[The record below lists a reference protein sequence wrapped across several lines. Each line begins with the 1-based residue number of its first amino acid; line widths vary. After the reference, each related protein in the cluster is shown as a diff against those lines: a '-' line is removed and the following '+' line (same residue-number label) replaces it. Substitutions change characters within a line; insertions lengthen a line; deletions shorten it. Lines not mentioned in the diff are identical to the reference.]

1 HPLGRNKRTV
11 WSIPLSK
18 FREAHFAVFP
28 ESLVQTCISAGCPAG
43 GLVLDPFVGSGTVPL
58 VAHRLNRSYL
68 GIDCV
73 AEYCQMARRR
83 VTCSC
88 EQVTPLPSSR
98 VATP

>member
-1 HPLGRNKRTV
+1 V

-28 ESLVQTCISAGCPAG
+28 ESLVETCILAGCPESG
-43 GLVLDPFVGSGTVPL
+43 TVLDPFVGSGTVPV
-58 VAHRLNRSYL
+58 VASRLGRTYV

-83 VTCSC
+83 LVAATAAR
-88 EQVTPLPSSR
+88 QPSVNTKRLRPVRS
-98 VATP
+98 